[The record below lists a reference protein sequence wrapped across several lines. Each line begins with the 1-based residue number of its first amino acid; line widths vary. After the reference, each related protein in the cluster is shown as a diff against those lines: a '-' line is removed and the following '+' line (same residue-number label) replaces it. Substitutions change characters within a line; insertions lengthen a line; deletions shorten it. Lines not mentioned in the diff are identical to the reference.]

1 MFGEAPTM
9 EMSRPV
15 TGNHRV
21 RELIADVKEVA
32 LTAGAIVWLGVGA
45 TFLVGAIRI
54 LTRIW

>member
-15 TGNHRV
+15 KGNHRV
-21 RELIADVKEVA
+21 RELIADVKEVV
-32 LTAGAIVWLGVGA
+32 LTAGAIVWLGVGT

-54 LTRIW
+54 LTKVW

>member
-15 TGNHRV
+15 KGKHRV
-21 RELIADVKEVA
+21 RELIADVKEVV
-32 LTAGAIVWLGVGA
+32 LMAGAIVWLGVGT

-54 LTRIW
+54 LTKVW